1 MSPVVVIMAAAVV
14 ADAATS
20 RVPNTP
26 PGEWPGEQAR
36 FLNRA
41 ALRAGSQETCGLIL
55 GSREG
60 STLRIHRLSHCEN
73 HSEDPEQRF
82 RIPAA
87 HLMACDRAARF
98 EDLLIVGA
106 WHSHP
111 GGQTRPS
118 HSDLKELPEGWLG
131 LIVTPNPEGP
141 PGLQTYGRAG
151 RTLEF
156 LHA

>member
-1 MSPVVVIMAAAVV
+1 MAALVTTVAAVV

-20 RVPNTP
+20 RMPNTP
-26 PGEWPGEQAR
+26 SGEWPVEQAR

-41 ALRAGSQETCGLIL
+41 ALRAGSTETCGLII

-60 STLRIHRLSHCEN
+60 ATLRIHRLSHCEN

-111 GGQTRPS
+111 SGHAQPS
-118 HSDLKELPEGWLG
+118 HSDLEELPEGWLG
-131 LIVTPNPEGP
+131 LIVTPNPEGL

-151 RTLEF
+151 RTLAF
-156 LHA
+156 IYA